1 MKSQSTPRVLLLT
14 PMFNGRDGISLV
26 SRLAADAISEHG
38 YPVDVYSLCSEPY
51 SEVPKGI
58 RLWNAH
64 DSRYTFAA
72 RVAADALQS
81 ISINCRVLA
90 MHVHLAFTAFPLVA
104 RGAKLSVFMHG
115 IEVWKPLRI
124 RERMALRAAS
134 TVLANSVSTVQQFCE
149 INSQFRDLRVEV
161 CPLGVV
167 PLGGPV
173 AGSPV
178 VSGRFALIVGRLVG
192 ESRYKGHDTL
202 IELWPTILSQFPD
215 FKLVIAGDGPDRPRL
230 QEKAAALGLH
240 ETVHFAGLAS
250 DETLEL
256 LYRDCEFFV
265 MPSMAEGFGLVYLE
279 AMRARKACIGAPGA
293 AAAII
298 EDGKTGFIADPR
310 HKDELLGALL
320 SLIGQPQRTTQMG
333 IAGYERFLSN
343 FTSEGF
349 NNKLMAALHWNDQGA
364 ATCAE

>member
-1 MKSQSTPRVLLLT
+1 VLLLT

-265 MPSMAEGFGLVYLE
+265 MPSMAGRLASVLPGLPLPSSKTEKPVSSRIPGTKMNCLAHCSLSLASRNAPRRWGLRGTNGFL
-279 AMRARKACIGAPGA
+279 AISPRKA
-293 AAAII
+293 
-298 EDGKTGFIADPR
+298 
-310 HKDELLGALL
+310 
-320 SLIGQPQRTTQMG
+320 STT
-333 IAGYERFLSN
+333 S
-343 FTSEGF
+343 
-349 NNKLMAALHWNDQGA
+349 
-364 ATCAE
+364 